1 MYVVEV
7 WADEASAAAALDA
20 AHTATVTSVSVT
32 DVLAMLADQPHRI
45 DLVPLGGVGLADAG

>member
-1 MYVVEV
+1 
-7 WADEASAAAALDA
+7 
-20 AHTATVTSVSVT
+20 VSVT